1 MVRNKLLLI
10 AALCIASLGLNLLLF
25 SNGAFAASTCSS
37 KSWVVAD
44 CTGAQT
50 SNNSVDVWARST
62 SPGGSSSVVV
72 PAGRSGGGT
81 RSTKPT
87 PYYATGTIAF
97 NCLARQS
104 TIASCRRTPAPPA
117 PAPVT
122 FAPVTLADLANFVPQ
137 SASLSSQPRGWTVVN
152 LNTNFIAG
160 ASPHV
165 VGGSLFGQSAEVRFT
180 PHAYDWNYGDG
191 GTQSTAVSGA
201 RWDSLG
207 LREFSATPT
216 SHIYASEGS
225 FTTSVSVR
233 YGVEYRVGGGAW
245 IPVSGE
251 VSSSATTAVVI
262 VEGADTV
269 LAARD
274 CTNSR
279 SSQSCN

>member
-1 MVRNKLLLI
+1 MDRNKLLLSILGTSFVALSIVFSFPNQAI
-10 AALCIASLGLNLLLF
+10 AATS
-25 SNGAFAASTCSS
+25 CSS
-37 KSWVVAD
+37 AD
-44 CTGAQT
+44 QRIGLCTGAQT

-62 SPGGSSSVVV
+62 TPGSSSSVVV
-72 PAGRSGGGT
+72 PAGRSSGT
-81 RSTKPT
+81 RSNKPT

-117 PAPVT
+117 TVPVT
-122 FAPVTLADLANFVPQ
+122 FAPVTLTDLANFVPQ
-137 SASLSSQPRGWTVVN
+137 SASLTSQPRGWTVVN

-160 ASPHV
+160 ASTHV

-201 RWDSLG
+201 RWDALG

-251 VSSSATTAVVI
+251 VSSSAIATVVI

>member
-1 MVRNKLLLI
+1 MDWPKFLLVMLAI
-10 AALCIASLGLNLLLF
+10 VGIGLCNESV
-25 SNGAFAASTCSS
+25 AFAASASCQSQNAVFS
-37 KSWVVAD
+37 G

-72 PAGRSGGGT
+72 PAGRSSSGT
-81 RSTKPT
+81 RTTKPT

-117 PAPVT
+117 TVPVT
-122 FAPVTLADLANFVPQ
+122 FAPVTLTDLANFVPQ
-137 SASLSSQPRGWTVVN
+137 SASLTSQPRGWTVVN

-160 ASPHV
+160 ASTHV

-201 RWDSLG
+201 RWDALG

-251 VSSSATTAVVI
+251 VSSSATTTVVI

-279 SSQSCN
+279 NSQSCN

>member
-1 MVRNKLLLI
+1 MDRYKLLLTS
-10 AALCIASLGLNLLLF
+10 AAVLLTSLI
-25 SNGAFAASTCSS
+25 SATVAIPAFAASGCSLTS
-37 KSWVVAD
+37 IQSGT

-62 SPGGSSSVVV
+62 TPGGSSSVVV
-72 PAGRSGGGT
+72 PAGRSNGT
-81 RSTKPT
+81 RSTKPVT
-87 PYYATGTIAF
+87 YYPNGTITF
-97 NCLARQS
+97 NCIARLA
-104 TIASCRRTPAPPA
+104 TAPSCRRTPAA
-117 PAPVT
+117 TATVPVT
-122 FAPVTLADLANFVPQ
+122 YAPITLDDIANFIPQ
-137 SASLSSQPRGWTVVN
+137 SATLTSQPRGWTVVN

-160 ASPHV
+160 ASTHV

-191 GTQSTAVSGA
+191 GTQSTSVPGA
-201 RWDSLG
+201 RWDALG

-216 SHIYASEGS
+216 SHSYGSEGS

-233 YGVEYRVGGGAW
+233 YGAEYRVGEGAW

-251 VSSSATTAVVI
+251 VSSSATTSVVI
-262 VEGADTV
+262 VQGADTV

-274 CTNSR
+274 CNSSR

>member
-1 MVRNKLLLI
+1 MDWPKFLLVMLAI
-10 AALCIASLGLNLLLF
+10 VGIGLCNESV
-25 SNGAFAASTCSS
+25 AFAASASCQSQNAVFS
-37 KSWVVAD
+37 G
-44 CTGAQT
+44 CTGAQN

-62 SPGGSSSVVV
+62 TPGGSSSVVV
-72 PAGRSGGGT
+72 PAGRSSGGT

-117 PAPVT
+117 PAPVNY
-122 FAPVTLADLANFVPQ
+122 APVTLTDLANFVPQ
-137 SASLSSQPRGWTVVN
+137 SASLTSQPRGWTVVN

-160 ASPHV
+160 ASTHV

-201 RWDSLG
+201 RWDALG

-251 VSSSATTAVVI
+251 VSSSATTTVVI

-279 SSQSCN
+279 NSQSCN

>member
-1 MVRNKLLLI
+1 MDRNKLLLSI
-10 AALCIASLGLNLLLF
+10 LGTTFVALSIVFSLPNR
-25 SNGAFAASTCSS
+25 AFAATSCSS
-37 KSWVVAD
+37 AD
-44 CTGAQT
+44 QRIGLCTGAQT

-62 SPGGSSSVVV
+62 TPGGSTSVAV
-72 PAGRSGGGT
+72 PAGRSSGT

-122 FAPVTLADLANFVPQ
+122 FAPVTLTDLANFVPQ
-137 SASLSSQPRGWTVVN
+137 SASLTSQPRGWTVVN
-152 LNTNFIAG
+152 MNTNFIAG
-160 ASPHV
+160 ASTHV

-191 GTQSTAVSGA
+191 GIQSTVVSGA
-201 RWDSLG
+201 RWDALG

-225 FTTSVSVR
+225 FTASVSVR

-245 IPVSGE
+245 IPVTGE
-251 VSSSATTAVVI
+251 VSSSATATVVI

-279 SSQSCN
+279 NSLSCN

>member
-1 MVRNKLLLI
+1 MDWPKFLLVMLAI
-10 AALCIASLGLNLLLF
+10 VGIGLCNESV
-25 SNGAFAASTCSS
+25 AFAASASCQSQNAVFS
-37 KSWVVAD
+37 G
-44 CTGAQT
+44 CTGAQN

-62 SPGGSSSVVV
+62 TPGGSSSVVV
-72 PAGRSGGGT
+72 PAGRSSGGT

-117 PAPVT
+117 PAPVNY
-122 FAPVTLADLANFVPQ
+122 APVTLTDLANFVPQ
-137 SASLSSQPRGWTVVN
+137 SASLTSQPRGWTVVN

-160 ASPHV
+160 ASTHV

-191 GTQSTAVSGA
+191 GTQSTSVSGA
-201 RWDSLG
+201 RWDALG
-207 LREFSATPT
+207 LREFSPTPT
-216 SHIYASEGS
+216 SHIYAGEGS

-262 VEGADTV
+262 VDGADTV

>member
-1 MVRNKLLLI
+1 MDWSKFLLVMLAI
-10 AALCIASLGLNLLLF
+10 FGIGLCNESV
-25 SNGAFAASTCSS
+25 AFAASASCQSQNAVFS
-37 KSWVVAD
+37 G

-62 SPGGSSSVVV
+62 TPGGSSSVVV
-72 PAGRSGGGT
+72 PAGRSGGT

-122 FAPVTLADLANFVPQ
+122 FAPVTLTDLANFVPQ
-137 SASLSSQPRGWTVVN
+137 SASLTSQPRGWTVVN

-160 ASPHV
+160 ASTHV

-191 GTQSTAVSGA
+191 GTQSTSVSGA
-201 RWDSLG
+201 RWDALG
-207 LREFSATPT
+207 LREFSPTPT

-251 VSSSATTAVVI
+251 VSSSATTTVVI

-279 SSQSCN
+279 NSQSCN

>member
-1 MVRNKLLLI
+1 MDWSKFLLVMLAI
-10 AALCIASLGLNLLLF
+10 FGIGLCNESV
-25 SNGAFAASTCSS
+25 AFAASASCQSQNAVFS
-37 KSWVVAD
+37 G

-62 SPGGSSSVVV
+62 TPGGSSSVVV
-72 PAGRSGGGT
+72 PAGRSGGT

-122 FAPVTLADLANFVPQ
+122 FAPVTLTDLANFVPQ
-137 SASLSSQPRGWTVVN
+137 SASLTSQPRGWTVVN

-160 ASPHV
+160 ASTHV

-191 GTQSTAVSGA
+191 GTQSTSVSGA
-201 RWDSLG
+201 RWDALG
-207 LREFSATPT
+207 LREFSPTPT
-216 SHIYASEGS
+216 SHIYAGEGS

-251 VSSSATTAVVI
+251 VSSSATTTVVI

-279 SSQSCN
+279 NSQSCN

>member
-1 MVRNKLLLI
+1 MVWPKLLLVAPI
-10 AALCIASLGLNLLLF
+10 IVGITLSSTITAVAATNSCAS
-25 SNGAFAASTCSS
+25 SS
-37 KSWVVAD
+37 SLSGN

-62 SPGGSSSVVV
+62 TPGGSSSVVV
-72 PAGRSGGGT
+72 PAGRSSAT

-87 PYYATGTIAF
+87 PYYPTGTIAF

-117 PAPVT
+117 PAPVNY
-122 FAPVTLADLANFVPQ
+122 APVTLSDLANFVPQ
-137 SASLSSQPRGWTVVN
+137 AASLTSQPRGWTVVN

-160 ASPHV
+160 ASTHV

-191 GTQSTAVSGA
+191 GTQTTSVSGA
-201 RWDSLG
+201 RWDALG

-216 SHIYASEGS
+216 SHIYGSEGS

-251 VSSSATTAVVI
+251 VSSSATTTVVI
-262 VEGADTV
+262 VAGADTV

-274 CTNSR
+274 CKNSR